1 MSRGGARLAMQHR
14 FRLLSCILDVS
25 WLPSKSEPNR
35 KQVYFN
41 EHGTFKC
48 LMLELGVLLKNAVI
62 EKGYKMNEYMHGVHL
77 SVFCGFGADISDI
90 DILKPYVW
98 PDTAIQ
104 ESEEKKRV

>member
-1 MSRGGARLAMQHR
+1 MQHR

-48 LMLELGVLLKNAVI
+48 SMLELGVLLKNAVI